1 MQVFD
6 FKSKTPVDLTALQ
19 IEGVRVFLRSIDESF
34 CAVIFREFTS
44 EITKYM
50 YPQPAVKI
58 EDTLSFIHAS
68 IKGMRSGWD
77 LSLAIIKKKKS
88 EFLGCCGFHGRGNP
102 KTPEL
107 GIWIKKE
114 AQGQKYGIEAIK
126 TLTSWAVD
134 TINFDYAVYPVD
146 RANLASRKIPEALGG
161 IIFDE
166 RKVGTMSGGCLDE
179 VVYRIPY
186 DTLKNNQA

>member
-1 MQVFD
+1 
-6 FKSKTPVDLTALQ
+6 
-19 IEGVRVFLRSIDESF
+19 
-34 CAVIFREFTS
+34 
-44 EITKYM
+44 M
-50 YPQPAVKI
+50 YPRPAEKI
-58 EDTLSFIHAS
+58 EDTLSFINAS
-68 IKGMRSGWD
+68 IRGMRSSWD
-77 LSLAIIKKKKS
+77 LSLAIIKKNS
-88 EFLGCCGFHGRGNP
+88 EFLGYCGFHGRKNP

-126 TLTSWAVD
+126 ALTSWAVD

-179 VVYRIPY
+179 VVYRISC